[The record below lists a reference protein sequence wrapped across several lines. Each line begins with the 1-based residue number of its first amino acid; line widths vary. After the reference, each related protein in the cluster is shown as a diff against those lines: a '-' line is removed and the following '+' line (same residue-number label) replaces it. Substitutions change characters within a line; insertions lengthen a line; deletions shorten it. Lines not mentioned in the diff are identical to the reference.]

1 MAATRGMVISRAN
14 EAIIAHFER
23 TLVKA
28 AEIVAAAQKAAEV
41 DWEPVDEEGKPIV
54 DTTGRP
60 IPAIPDGMTKKELR
74 IARDAMNCA
83 RNAPLYLTK
92 AYEIQDT
99 AQRLM
104 AAAGQAR
111 PDPELAPQFIVVQAA
126 PVYARVPASPEQPL
140 LDESEKK

>member
-1 MAATRGMVISRAN
+1 MVLSRAN
-14 EAIIAHFER
+14 DALIARFER
-23 TLVKA
+23 TIIEA
-28 AEIVAAAQKAAEV
+28 AGIVAAAQRAAEV
-41 DWEPVDEEGKPIV
+41 DWDPVDAGGNPIV
-54 DTTGRP
+54 DANGRP
-60 IPAIPDGMTKKELR
+60 IPAIPEDMTPKELR

-92 AYEIQDT
+92 AYEVQDT

-111 PDPELAPQFIVVQAA
+111 TPPELAPQFIVVQAA

>member
-1 MAATRGMVISRAN
+1 MISRAN
-14 EAIIAHFER
+14 EAIISHFER
-23 TLVKA
+23 TIVQA

-41 DWEPVDEEGKPIV
+41 DWEPIDEEGQPIV
-54 DTTGRP
+54 DPSGRP
-60 IPAIPDGMTKKELR
+60 IPAIPEGMTRKELR

-111 PDPELAPQFIVVQAA
+111 PDPELAPQFIVVQAE
-126 PVYARVPASPEQPL
+126 PVYERVPAKPEQQVL
-140 LDESEKK
+140 LEEPEDK

>member
-1 MAATRGMVISRAN
+1 MVISRAN
-14 EAIIAHFER
+14 EAIVAHFER

-28 AEIVAAAQKAAEV
+28 AEIVGAAQKAADV

-54 DTTGRP
+54 DANGHP
-60 IPAIPDGMTKKELR
+60 IPAIPEGMTRRELR

-111 PDPELAPQFIVVQAA
+111 PDPELAPQFIVVQAE
-126 PVYARVPASPEQPL
+126 PVYERVPAVPEQPL
-140 LDESEKK
+140 LDESEPK

>member
-1 MAATRGMVISRAN
+1 MISRAN

-23 TLVKA
+23 TIVQA

-41 DWEPVDEEGKPIV
+41 DWEPIDEEGQPIV
-54 DTTGRP
+54 DPSGHP
-60 IPAIPDGMTKKELR
+60 IPVIPEGMTRKELR

-111 PDPELAPQFIVVQAA
+111 PDPELAPQFIVVQAE
-126 PVYARVPASPEQPL
+126 PVYERVPAVPEQPL
-140 LDESEKK
+140 LDESANK